1 MTNQLKGQKLEER
14 ALFSVSGEDRFAFL
28 QGLITNDIH
37 KIQNGAL
44 IYSCLLT
51 PQGKYLFDF
60 FAFEQG
66 DKIMIDCEAH
76 RIDDFLKR
84 LKIFKLRSK
93 VILEKE
99 EGAIYALWGGNAEG
113 FQDTRHAEMGFRLY
127 QKPSVAFEESD
138 YTEHRFALGI
148 PEGDKDMQ
156 PSFSTV
162 QEGGLDDIGAV
173 DWNKGCYMG
182 QELTA
187 RVHYRGLIKKKL
199 YPFTFEGSAPNT
211 QETIKD
217 EVGNTVGEVRSVYK
231 NRGFALLKVEPDP
244 KGHSLK
250 TEQTALKIQ
259 A

>member
-1 MTNQLKGQKLEER
+1 MTNQLKGQKLEDR
-14 ALFSVSGEDRFAFL
+14 GIFSVSGEDRFSFL

-37 KIQNGAL
+37 KIEKGDM

-60 FAFEQG
+60 FAHQQA

-76 RIDDFLKR
+76 RLDDFMKR

-99 EGAIYALWGGNAEG
+99 ESDIYAFWGAEAQG
-113 FQDTRHAEMGFRLY
+113 FKDNRHPKIGYRFYGKTDADFI
-127 QKPSVAFEESD
+127 KSD
-138 YTEHRFALGI
+138 YKEHRFTLWI
-148 PEGDKDMQ
+148 PEGDKDMV

-162 QEGGLDDIGAV
+162 QEGGLDEIGAV

-187 RVHYRGLIKKKL
+187 RVHYRGLVKKKL
-199 YPFTFEGSAPNT
+199 YPFTFQGEVPVL
-211 QETIKD
+211 QETLKD
-217 EVGNTVGEVRSVYK
+217 KEGNTVGEVRSVYK
-231 NRGFALLKVEPDP
+231 NRGFALIKIEPNP
-244 KGHSLK
+244 LGHEFR
-250 TEQTALKIQ
+250 TESAFILIE
-259 A
+259 

>member
-1 MTNQLKGQKLEER
+1 MTNQLKGQKLRGR

-37 KIQNGAL
+37 KIENGSM

-60 FAFEQG
+60 FAFQKN

-76 RIDDFLKR
+76 RVDDFIKR

-93 VILEKE
+93 VVLEKE
-99 EGAIYALWGGNAEG
+99 EGSIYAFWDAEAKG
-113 FQDTRHAEMGFRLY
+113 FKDTRHEKMGVRFY
-127 QKPSVAFEESD
+127 DVPDFSFQEDD

-199 YPFTFEGSAPNT
+199 YPFVFDGVVPAL
-211 QETIKD
+211 QENVKD
-217 EVGNTVGEVRSVYK
+217 KDGNTIGEIRSVYK

-244 KGHSLK
+244 SGQELK
-250 TEQTALKIQ
+250 TENVTITVQ
-259 A
+259 